1 MPLGKA
7 FSQNGFLFICVL
19 KGNLNKWCQVLL
31 DERQLNSENPN
42 YFKIS
47 WSSWEWESQFLGRL
61 IRSPGSPR
69 RRKGSGALEVE
80 IGGLEFSRRRK
91 GQTCFPTHTHS
102 LLLLLLSRFSRVRLC
117 ATPQTAAHQA
127 PPSLGFSRQEHW
139 SRLPFPSPMLESEK
153 WKWSRSAV
161 SDSATPWSAAHQAP
175 PSLGFYRQEHW
186 SGCHCLLPKPH
197 RPGEYEVPVSTGFSV
212 VTKHGH
218 KVAASLPAPLLGF
231 LLFVF

>member
-80 IGGLEFSRRRK
+80 IEGLEFSRRRK
-91 GQTCFPTHTHS
+91 GQTCFPPHTHS
-102 LLLLLLSRFSRVRLC
+102 LLLLLPSRFSCVRLC

-139 SRLPFPSPMLESEK
+139 RWLPSPSPMQESEK
-153 WKWSRSAV
+153 WKWSRSVV
-161 SDSATPWSAAHQAP
+161 SDFLRPMDCSP
-175 PSLGFYRQEHW
+175 PGS
-186 SGCHCLLPKPH
+186 
-197 RPGEYEVPVSTGFSV
+197 PV
-212 VTKHGH
+212 
-218 KVAASLPAPLLGF
+218 L
-231 LLFVF
+231 